1 MTADPFYAAL
11 AAAGLVTVLAAVGW
25 RWVTHS
31 LVLSAPMLALAAGV
45 GLGPAGLGWVTPAHW
60 TAGPAD
66 GGGAGVLH
74 HMARVTLAVS
84 LMGVGLRLPWPRLR
98 PRLPTAAVLL
108 GPVMLAMWAASAGLA
123 WLVLGLSGWEA
134 ALVGA
139 VIVPTDPV
147 LAGSIVT
154 GRQAR
159 EHLPRR
165 LRDAISLESGAND
178 GLALPFVALALAFL
192 PHVHGDPAGDGDP
205 AGGGLSRWL
214 THAVLW
220 EVAFGG
226 LLGAACGWAAGKA
239 LRLSE
244 RHRDIDHPALLT
256 YAAAVAAAT
265 LGLSYTLGLDAPLA
279 VFAAGLALAS
289 TLRRGD
295 REEEVEVQEGVERL
309 ILLPA
314 FLVLGAALPWA
325 AWAELGW
332 RGPAF
337 AAAVLLF
344 RRPPWVWLL
353 GRWCRDLP
361 RTRDRLFAGWFGP
374 IGIAAV
380 FYAAEARH
388 ASEVAWPAATLC
400 VAASV
405 LAHGATATGF
415 TRRYGGDADAPDDRR
430 EA

>member
-1 MTADPFYAAL
+1 MPTDPLYTTL

-25 RWVTHS
+25 RWVNRAAF
-31 LVLSAPMLALAAGV
+31 LSAPMLALAAGV
-45 GLGPAGLGWVTPAHW
+45 ACGPVGCGWVDPAGWVRGGEPAVLGHV
-60 TAGPAD
+60 
-66 GGGAGVLH
+66 
-74 HMARVTLAVS
+74 ARVTLAAS

-108 GPVMLAMWAASAGLA
+108 GPVMFAMWAGSTACA
-123 WLVLGLSGWEA
+123 WLVLGLDGWEA

-154 GRQAR
+154 GPLAR
-159 EHLPRR
+159 KNLPRR

-178 GLALPFVALALAFL
+178 GLALPFVASALAFL
-192 PHVHGDPAGDGDP
+192 PRGDVAGL
-205 AGGGLSRWL
+205 GGWA

-220 EVAFGG
+220 EVGFGG
-226 LLGAACGWAAGKA
+226 LFGAACGWAAGRA

-244 RHRDIDHPALLT
+244 RHEDIDHPALLT
-256 YAAAVAAAT
+256 YAGAVAAAT

-279 VFAAGLALAS
+279 VFAAGLTLAT
-289 TLRRGD
+289 TLRRED

-325 AWAELGW
+325 AWAGLGW

-337 AAAVLLF
+337 AAAVLLV
-344 RRPPWVWLL
+344 RRPPWVWLT
-353 GRWCRDLP
+353 GRWCPDLP
-361 RTRDRLFAGWFGP
+361 AARDRLFAGWFGP
-374 IGIAAV
+374 IGIAAI
-380 FYAAEARH
+380 FYAAEAEH
-388 ASEVAWPAATLC
+388 ASEVVWPAATLC
-400 VAASV
+400 VFASI
-405 LAHGATATGF
+405 LLHGATATPL
-415 TRRYGGDADAPDDRR
+415 TRWYGRVSGR
-430 EA
+430 